1 MMLAYTKTTEGLTV
15 TVQSYFLEERSD
27 VMKSSFFFVYFIS
40 IQNNG
45 TGPLKLLR
53 RHWFIH
59 DASAQDYEVEGEGVV
74 GEQPMV
80 KPGMTY
86 HYNSFCVLKS
96 FEGSMTGSYTMQR
109 EDGSSFEAE
118 IPRFYLKARLN

>member
-1 MMLAYTKTTEGLTV
+1 MLAYTKTTEGVTV

-27 VMKSSFFFVYFIS
+27 VMKNNFFFVYFVS
-40 IQNNG
+40 IANH
-45 TGPLKLLR
+45 GPDPVKLLR
-53 RHWFIH
+53 RHWYIH
-59 DASAQDYEVEGEGVV
+59 DSMAEDYEVEGEGVV
-74 GEQPMV
+74 GEQPSV

-96 FEGSMTGSYTMQR
+96 FEGSMEGRYTMQR
-109 EDGSSFEAE
+109 EDGSTFEAE